1 MLFLTLR
8 KLKSPEWDVRC
19 EGVFELAR
27 SKSGERIQLLIDAL
41 KDDAHGVRAV
51 AAEALGTIR
60 DPRVIKALKDS
71 LSDEHES
78 VRSVAAKSLDGLGW
92 KKEPV
97 APPKTAPA
105 EIFVLCGCGAGLTVS
120 SKYAG
125 RTGKCSKFGSLVMVP
140 FLDETPEQ
148 KAA

>member
-19 EGVFELAR
+19 QGVFELAR
-27 SKSGERIQLLIDAL
+27 SNSGERIQLLIHAL
-41 KDDAHGVRAV
+41 KDESHGVRAA

-60 DPRVIKALKDS
+60 DPRVVKALKDS
-71 LSDEHES
+71 LSDEHDS
-78 VRSVAAKSLDGLGW
+78 VRLVAAKSLEAIGW
-92 KKEPV
+92 KKEPPS
-97 APPKTAPA
+97 PPKSAPA

-125 RTGKCSKFGSLVMVP
+125 RTGKCSKCGALVMVP
-140 FLDETPEQ
+140 FLEETPEQ
-148 KAA
+148 QAA